1 MGATPRHSPSDTG
14 SHHLSDHHPLLST
27 ASVAHSELSR
37 RLPVPT
43 ESTTP
48 VPPTAASTML
58 RAEIAQSPWHVPPE
72 HQMDGQSILRAIV
85 ARERRRMITLPTIH
99 IEEMDSG
106 LRRYNQEIRPPRYT
120 AE

>member
-14 SHHLSDHHPLLST
+14 SHDLSDHRPLLST
-27 ASVAHSELSR
+27 ASIAHSELSR
-37 RLPVPT
+37 QLPVPT
-43 ESTTP
+43 EPTP
-48 VPPTAASTML
+48 SIPPTAASTML
-58 RAEIAQSPWHVPPE
+58 RAEVAQSPWHVPPE
-72 HQMDGQSILRAIV
+72 HQMDAQSILRAIV